1 MGNEG
6 VPVGLTIILS
16 AAVLGAIIFAG
27 LIVAAAMG
35 M

>member
-1 MGNEG
+1 MEHDGI
-6 VPVGLTIILS
+6 PVGITVILS

-27 LIVAAAMG
+27 LVVAAAIM